1 MQGLMQHA
9 TPGECDKISIDLYL
23 SGDFYVIVY
32 MLSLGY
38 SSISSISSIPFVFNI
53 FFVCTRD
60 ISRWPR
66 PRTPVISPWTWTAAY
81 TATVCHCGYF

>member
-23 SGDFYVIVY
+23 SGDFYVIVCI
-32 MLSLGY
+32 LSLGY
-38 SSISSISSIPFVFNI
+38 PSISSIPFVFNI

-66 PRTPVISPWTWTAAY
+66 PRTPVISPGTWTAAY
-81 TATVCHCGYF
+81 TATVYHCGYF